1 MCTILTFDKRAYDTN
16 PAMFLGRL
24 LVDSYINSD
33 GFSALVLGVDETQ
46 QHFIRSMNYE
56 SFERQLEVI
65 LDSVDWTRAWVHC
78 RAATTGFVGING
90 CHGFA
95 AERFSVFHNGVIT
108 APGANFFA
116 VDSELIAENLAY
128 DGLDFTLTWLKTES
142 FANVFIVDTETG
154 EYAVSRS
161 ITGKLY
167 TDGKGNYSTNPIKG
181 LVEMPVAENYER
193 VYPGFVIPKVEEFF
207 RKKVD

>member
-1 MCTILTFDKRAYDTN
+1 MCTILTFDKLSYDTN
-16 PAMFLGRL
+16 PDVFLGRL

-46 QHFIRSMNYE
+46 QHLIRSMNYE
-56 SFERQLEVI
+56 SFEKQLEAI

-95 AERFSVFHNGVIT
+95 AERFSVFHNGVLT
-108 APGANFFA
+108 SPGASFFA
-116 VDSELIAENLAY
+116 VDSELIAESLAY
-128 DGLDFTLTWLKTES
+128 DGLDFTLTWLKTEA

-161 ITGKLY
+161 ITGNLF

-181 LVEMPVAENYER
+181 LIDNPVCENYER
-193 VYPGFVIPKVEEFF
+193 IYPGFVVPKLSNLES
-207 RKKVD
+207 KKEA